1 MYLNVCI
8 SLTVLVLN
16 IIEVTLKRSL
26 LTGNDLS
33 IEPTTTTTTTTTTD
47 SVASVASLHDSFSR
61 KSSEVQLSTVKN
73 PVLPPRAR
81 GDETSHELANK
92 IDALAL
98 QMSTLKEEIET
109 RLVSLEEGAG
119 RPFAKRLTIGG
130 DEKRSNSVHDEL
142 PPSLSS
148 IGQAKHSL

>member
-33 IEPTTTTTTTTTTD
+33 IEPTTTTTTTD

-73 PVLPPRAR
+73 PVLPPKAR